1 MSTFSDIQTK
11 LRHFDSPFL
20 NRKYSVATVMFCL
33 IWKSWQISFCSSCR
47 CRRYNCLGTNVI
59 LPVQNMVFFHFFP
72 LCVILV
78 RRTNFRQVS
87 ATKTNYLCFLR
98 LLDSTE
104 FSNIEFSRKTS
115 FQPIWNKNIYMR
127 KVSKQSDGTYS

>member
-33 IWKSWQISFCSSCR
+33 IWKSWQISFCSSCW
-47 CRRYNCLGTNVI
+47 RYNCLGTNVI
-59 LPVQNMVFFHFFP
+59 LPVQNMGFFHFFP

-78 RRTNFRQVS
+78 RRTNFLQVS
-87 ATKTNYLCFLR
+87 ATKTNYQCLYDYWTVRKF
-98 LLDSTE
+98 
-104 FSNIEFSRKTS
+104 FNIEFSGKTS
-115 FQPIWNKNIYMR
+115 FQPIGNKNIYMR